1 MNFITALG
9 ISEHRVI
16 SLVGSGGKTTIMFA
30 LARELVSLGKRVVTT
45 TTTMILIPTNQQ
57 SPHLVLGTEEATIID
72 EVQNKMN
79 LYQHVTVA
87 GRKLDDFK
95 LKGIEPEVVD
105 KLADSKNI
113 SHIIVEA
120 DGSAGRPLKAPNEN
134 EPVIPSST
142 SLVIAVGGIDGLGEV
157 FDEDVV
163 FRSQIASALL
173 DESLGQIITVGLAAR
188 LLAHPQ
194 GIIKGTPEK
203 AQIVYFINKLGPESS
218 LPQASELAHLI
229 LETGNPQVK
238 RVVLGQAQSDDP
250 VLEVI
255 QA

>member
-30 LARELVSLGKRVVTT
+30 LARELVSLGKRIVTT
-45 TTTMILIPTNQQ
+45 TTTRILIPTNQQ
-57 SPHLVLGTEEATIID
+57 SSHLVLGTEEAVIID
-72 EVQNKMN
+72 EVRHKINI
-79 LYQHVTVA
+79 YQHVTVA
-87 GRKLDDFK
+87 SRKFDDFK
-95 LKGIEPEVVD
+95 LKGIEPELVD
-105 KLADSKNI
+105 KLADNKNI

-120 DGSAGRPLKAPNEN
+120 DGSAGRPLKAPNDS
-134 EPVIPSST
+134 EPVIPSRT
-142 SLVIAVGGIDGLGEV
+142 SLVIAVGGVDGLGGA
-157 FDEDVV
+157 FNEDIV
-163 FRSQIASALL
+163 FRSQNASVLL
-173 DESLGQIITVGLAAR
+173 DEPLGQIITVGLASR

-203 AQIVYFINKLGPESS
+203 AQIVYFINKLKSESS
-218 LPQASELAHLI
+218 LPQARELARLI

-238 RVVLGQAQSDDP
+238 CVVLGQAQSDDP

-255 QA
+255 KA